1 MVRGRLLDGGWLKGP
16 RNVYFDNQQLC
27 LVLHAVPSA
36 GQQEP
41 TLGLVPPEGPEKELR
56 TTGKGHH

>member
-1 MVRGRLLDGGWLKGP
+1 MFILTINSSVWSSMLL
-16 RNVYFDNQQLC
+16 
-27 LVLHAVPSA
+27 PSA